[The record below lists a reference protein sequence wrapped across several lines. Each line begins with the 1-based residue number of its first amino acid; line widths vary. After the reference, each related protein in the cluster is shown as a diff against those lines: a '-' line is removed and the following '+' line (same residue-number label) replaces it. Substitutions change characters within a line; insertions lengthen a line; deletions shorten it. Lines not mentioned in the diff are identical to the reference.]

1 MTFPAVPTQMIVLPI
16 KEGLKIEDAST
27 KEGQLWSQ
35 ILDILERWSGF
46 RRLYWGRHVEEANQV
61 HLHIV
66 RANLHQHYALL
77 SSREWEQITTILKS
91 LGVPDASSLTVRHAM
106 IAEFSP
112 NPRSLGNGAPV
123 TGTAIYLTAD
133 PAAWEKT
140 WALWTGIVSSV
151 PGCIGVTGG
160 WMVEPVEGNSPCYIV
175 YVGWESIEVHDSY
188 HNTKHF
194 RRRAVILSENNQ
206 GFREYGHIAF
216 KHSRVRQEAN
226 L

>member
-1 MTFPAVPTQMIVLPI
+1 
-16 KEGLKIEDAST
+16 
-27 KEGQLWSQ
+27 
-35 ILDILERWSGF
+35 
-46 RRLYWGRHVEEANQV
+46 
-61 HLHIV
+61 V
-66 RANLHQHYALL
+66 RANLHQHYALV
-77 SSREWEQITTILKS
+77 SSREWEQIITILKS
-91 LGVPDASSLTVRHAM
+91 LGVSDASSLTVRHAM

-112 NPRSLGNGAPV
+112 NPRSLGNVAPI

-140 WALWTGIVSSV
+140 WALWTGIVGSV

-160 WMVEPVEGNSPCYIV
+160 WMVEPVEGSSPCYIV
-175 YVGWESIEVHDSY
+175 YVGWESIDSY
-188 HNTKHF
+188 HHTKHF

-216 KHSRVRQEAN
+216 EHSRARQEAN